1 MLLSRLVRG
10 YRKLRASSLRL
21 RVVLPVAG
29 VTLLAGALLYGARD
43 LDDFHRNVYVEVGG
57 DLIGAIIIVAI
68 LTPLITRAREGRIR
82 ERGRIDYDLFTDNV
96 AAATS
101 VVRILDTYS
110 NLFDRPQTPQALAAI
125 ERAIE
130 RHARV
135 QILLLHPDST
145 AAAVRAEETHRATI
159 RREILRNIRVL
170 DDFTDRLEPKAARRL
185 EVRLYRAA
193 ASTTLYRWDDRALI
207 AFLSLD
213 RHSSQGHQLEISVDT
228 SVGHF
233 VEQHFDELWSGAV
246 PLANYLRLQV
256 RLTDAAEDTTREYA
270 LPYVEVD
277 GTLYLADPQ
286 VLAHLARV
294 HAAGSTVVA
303 RLADR
308 PGEFQPEVVD
318 DADEGLR
325 ELLTSHFLEKYGW
338 PGRAFLALNAISP
351 QRRLLR
357 SRRS

>member
-1 MLLSRLVRG
+1 MLRSRLARG
-10 YRKLRASSLRL
+10 YRKLRASGLRA

-29 VTLLAGALLYGARD
+29 VTLLAGALLYGARA
-43 LDDFHRNVYVEVGG
+43 LDDFRRNVYVEVGG

-68 LTPLITRAREGRIR
+68 LTPLITRGREGRIR
-82 ERGRIDYDLFTDNV
+82 ERGRIDYDQFTDNV

-110 NLFDRPQTPQALAAI
+110 NLFDRPQTPQALTAI

-130 RHARV
+130 RHTRV

-170 DDFTDRLEPKAARRL
+170 DEFTDRLEPKAARRL
-185 EVRLYRAA
+185 EIRLYRAA
-193 ASTTLYRWDDRALI
+193 AATTLYRWDDRALI
-207 AFLSLD
+207 AFLSLG

-233 VEQHFDELWSGAV
+233 VEQHFDELWSEAV
-246 PLANYLRLQV
+246 ALADYLRLHV
-256 RLTDAAEDTTREYA
+256 RLVDAEESTREYA
-270 LPYVEVD
+270 LPYVELD

-294 HAAGSTVVA
+294 HGAGGSVVA
-303 RLADR
+303 RLVDR
-308 PGEFQPEVVD
+308 PGEYQPQVVD
-318 DADEGLR
+318 DEDEALR
-325 ELLTSHFLEKYGW
+325 EVLTSHFMEKYGW

-351 QRRLLR
+351 QRKLLR